1 MNRFFL
7 PLLLLAASNF
17 CYAAPAP
24 APARSAA
31 NIRTFLNLPDFPR
44 ESLRS
49 GVSLKFYNSLKISP
63 LEAWIV
69 VRAPLTESKG
79 HSAKVIHSEAG
90 GVFDE
95 MALKIANAMSV
106 TGMNYTESN
115 LHISQI
121 DVHLLIYKIADG
133 VMVVSFSHVDDARYA
148 GYRQYGR
155 ATIGFLR
162 HGQWTFMDNK
172 MERR

>member
-1 MNRFFL
+1 MKTILFFAVF
-7 PLLLLAASNF
+7 LLAETSF
-17 CYAAPAP
+17 CKPAP
-24 APARSAA
+24 APARPAA
-31 NIRTFLNLPDFPR
+31 PIRTFLNCPDLPH

-69 VRAPLTESKG
+69 VRAPLNESKG
-79 HSAKVIHSEAG
+79 HSATVSRSDAG
-90 GVFDE
+90 GVYDSF
-95 MALKIANAMSV
+95 ALQLANSMQI

-115 LHISQI
+115 LHISYI

-133 VMVVSFSHVDDARYA
+133 VMVVGFSHIDDPRYA
-148 GYRQYGR
+148 GYKQFGR